1 MPAFVVQ
8 GAAAG
13 YPEAEEHRQVELAEV
28 AEASAVVAGPPEKVA
43 LTTSAAT
50 VAATAVTT
58 AQAEVVDR

>member
-13 YPEAEEHRQVELAEV
+13 YPEAEEHRQLELAEV

-43 LTTSAAT
+43 LATSAAT

-58 AQAEVVDR
+58 AQAAVVDR